1 MGYLRRHLVGEIR
14 TIGAAGVLQWPFS
27 VSGTELPIEDVRFHG
42 KFSANDRIV
51 LQKKIGRR
59 RSSAYAFPDY
69 WNRSLHPRL
78 EVTNR
83 EEEPDQTGNPYE

>member
-14 TIGAAGVLQWPFS
+14 TIGPAGVLQS
-27 VSGTELPIEDVRFHG
+27 VSGTELPIGDVRFHG

-59 RSSAYAFPDY
+59 RSSAYGFPDY
-69 WNRSLHPRL
+69 WNRSLRPRF

-83 EEEPDQTGNPYE
+83 EEEPDQTGNPHE